1 MATDL
6 KHHDNTKTLAGP
18 EVLPLSNEAPKQLFI
33 FLHGYGSNGE
43 DLISLTPFFRQH
55 FPYAQFISPDAPYQ
69 CEMSAFGYQWFSLLD
84 HSEPAMR
91 AGAEYVLPILDNFI
105 DQQLERFMLKPKDLV
120 LIGFSQGTMMS
131 LYSALRRKKNIA
143 AVVGFSGSL
152 LGADLL
158 DEEMKSKPP
167 ICLVHG
173 MDDDVVPFECMGKAE
188 EVLERHNV
196 EIESHSRP
204 NLSHSIDELG
214 LQAAISFLKSRL
226 Y

>member
-1 MATDL
+1 MAIDL
-6 KHHDNTKTLAGP
+6 KYSDNIKTLSGP
-18 EVLPLSNEAPKQLFI
+18 EVLPLSGGSPQQLFI

-43 DLISLTPFFRQH
+43 DLISLTPFFRKH
-55 FPYAQFISPDAPYQ
+55 FPNAQFISPDAPYQ

-91 AGAEYVLPILDNFI
+91 AGAEYVLPILDDFI
-105 DQQLERFMLKPKDLV
+105 DQQLERFMLKPRNLV

-152 LGADLL
+152 LGADFL
-158 DEEMKSKPP
+158 DQDLQSKPP
-167 ICLVHG
+167 VCLIHG
-173 MDDDVVPFECMGKAE
+173 MDDNVVPFECMGKAE
-188 EVLERHNV
+188 EILEQHNV
-196 EIESHSRP
+196 VVESHSRP
-204 NLSHSIDELG
+204 NLAHSIDEFG
-214 LQAAISFLKSRL
+214 LQAAVSFLKKQL